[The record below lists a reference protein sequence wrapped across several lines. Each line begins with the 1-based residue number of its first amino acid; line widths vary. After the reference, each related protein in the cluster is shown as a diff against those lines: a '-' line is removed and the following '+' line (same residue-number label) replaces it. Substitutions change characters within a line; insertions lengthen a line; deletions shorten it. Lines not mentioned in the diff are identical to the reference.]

1 MGDLSRMHAR
11 ALQEYLETLADVD
24 QLPSRRKRNLLLSYA
39 ELRYK
44 FRGGS
49 RCAVCSAPVRYVIPV
64 SVERGDGYAL
74 RYPCLCTRCLEAE
87 KAVSKRVVLR
97 IGEAAIEYLT
107 AGRDYK
113 IPISPHPNLKP
124 MRKARRAAA
133 S

>member
-1 MGDLSRMHAR
+1 MADPSRMYAR
-11 ALQEYLETLADVD
+11 ALQEYLEILADVD
-24 QLPSRRKRNLLLSYA
+24 QLPSRRKRNLLLAYA

-44 FRGGS
+44 LKGGS
-49 RCAVCSAPVRYVIPV
+49 RCAVCNAPVRYVVPV
-64 SVERGDGYAL
+64 RVERADAAQL

-97 IGEAAIEYLT
+97 IGEASIEYLT

-113 IPISPHPNLKP
+113 ISSTPHPQLRP

-133 S
+133 G